1 MGMYGTAIIL
11 TLTSLVC
18 IALAAPTLNVPT
30 MRRSSPGDI
39 LYPEC
44 DDDYDTCG
52 KDIYK
57 PKNENKTKAEAIQ
70 DCKDIYCACT
80 DRGPPTWPK
89 TVCPTKDPTMKPTQA
104 PTDAR
109 FHGWCKN
116 ENERCN
122 KQCNEAPTE
131 APTKKYKKCKR
142 KCKKKYKKC
151 KKQC

>member
-1 MGMYGTAIIL
+1 MG
-11 TLTSLVC
+11 TLTILVC
-18 IALAAPTLNVPT
+18 IALAAPTLSVPT

-89 TVCPTKDPTMKPTQA
+89 TVCPTKDPTMEPTQA

-109 FHGWCKN
+109 T
-116 ENERCN
+116 EEPTMEPT
-122 KQCNEAPTE
+122 QAPTDARTE
-131 APTKKYKKCKR
+131 EPTME
-142 KCKKKYKKC
+142 
-151 KKQC
+151 